1 MDFAL
6 SPKVEKTRVAVRAFV
21 EKELIPL
28 ESHDVNWGDGEN
40 VRLDVL
46 AKLRAKA
53 KKAGIWSLQTPK
65 ELGGGGFDMVGMA
78 ACYEEMGRALFGP
91 VSFNSAAP
99 DDGNMMVLAKVGTAA
114 QKKKWLLPVVR
125 GEVGPTLFFVAGW
138 RNASGQVHTVSD
150 IVASLVDG
158 SRAEVARVVAA
169 PLLRV
174 LEPGEET
181 WALVVVDPAP
191 PHDVERV
198 TAVEPARPGRAV
210 DEVRLFVDDVV
221 VAGDTVQGRVHHAAA
236 GPVRLTRVVALGFG
250 ADGRACAWSEVTPSD
265 TPLQPG
271 QNLAVS
277 VPLGPYRACPEP
289 SWTLRAVGER
299 VP

>member
-1 MDFAL
+1 MTRSRTIAGL
-6 SPKVEKTRVAVRAFV
+6 VVGGLAAVGVAWWAWRSEPSPPPAADARLGERADDVAV
-21 EKELIPL
+21 
-28 ESHDVNWGDGEN
+28 
-40 VRLDVL
+40 
-46 AKLRAKA
+46 
-53 KKAGIWSLQTPK
+53 
-65 ELGGGGFDMVGMA
+65 
-78 ACYEEMGRALFGP
+78 
-91 VSFNSAAP
+91 
-99 DDGNMMVLAKVGTAA
+99 
-114 QKKKWLLPVVR
+114 LPVVR